1 MVDAIY
7 INETALLLNA
17 FAETVKTL
25 GKLNLHDN
33 NVHAENFFRDFLNT
47 LKGWRLVNANVNT
60 LNEAGVDLVYAD
72 ECRMIQVSSAT
83 TRKKIQDSLDKTD
96 RKKYG
101 NYHFYFLAIG
111 KDASK
116 LRGNDYTVPGEFVF
130 ESDKDIWDIARLTAM
145 MNDTD
150 IDTKKALHELSRK
163 HFTTLLRPAKNAHS
177 LSEVVKVLSQEMQH
191 AEDAP
196 TKVSF
201 IVSEKIKVNQL
212 DGLRGS
218 ISEYASYTSMLNGVY
233 ESHEQLGSF
242 ARKTIHSV
250 LREVY
255 EDNIR
260 RYSSEELFRYICRY
274 ALDKV
279 LDSANRPADMMME
292 SIEWCV
298 DVIVTDA
305 FEACRI
311 FKHPQDVN

>member
-47 LKGWRLVNANVNT
+47 LRGWRLVNANVST

-72 ECRMIQVSSAT
+72 ECRMIQVSST
-83 TRKKIQDSLDKTD
+83 TTKKKIQNSLDKTD
-96 RKKYG
+96 KKKYC

-116 LRGNDYTVPGEFVF
+116 LCGKDYTIPSEFVF
-130 ESDKDIWDIARLTAM
+130 EPDKDIWDIGRLMTM
-145 MNDTD
+145 MNDSGVG
-150 IDTKKALHELSRK
+150 TKKALHELTRK
-163 HFTTLLRPAKNAHS
+163 HLSSLLQPAKNAHS

-212 DGLRGS
+212 DGLRDS

-233 ESHEQLGSF
+233 ESHEQLASYT
-242 ARKTIHSV
+242 RKTIHAV
-250 LREVY
+250 LRKVY

-260 RYSSEELFRYICRY
+260 NYTPEELFRYICHY

-279 LDSANRPADMMME
+279 LESANRPADMMME

-305 FEACRI
+305 FEACKI
-311 FKHPQDVN
+311 FKHPQKLN